1 MACSP
6 PWCYWLKCQSR
17 AAWDEVR
24 PPPWQG
30 GPCNRQSGDWNGC
43 RHISGGRSAAR
54 KALYMAALVASRH
67 NAELRPIY
75 QRLKEAGKPPK
86 VALVAL
92 MRMLINHLNSRLK
105 SSTLSL
111 AS

>member
-1 MACSP
+1 
-6 PWCYWLKCQSR
+6 
-17 AAWDEVR
+17 
-24 PPPWQG
+24 
-30 GPCNRQSGDWNGC
+30 
-43 RHISGGRSAAR
+43 
-54 KALYMAALVASRH
+54 MAALVASRH